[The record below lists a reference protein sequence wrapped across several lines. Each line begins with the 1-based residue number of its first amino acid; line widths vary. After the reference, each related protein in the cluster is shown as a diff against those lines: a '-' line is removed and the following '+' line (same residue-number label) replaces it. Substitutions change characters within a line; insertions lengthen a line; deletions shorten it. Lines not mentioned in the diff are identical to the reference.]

1 MRGALALPAL
11 KAGVSRAK
19 LMKKNILTINLGNFD
34 RALRIL
40 AGLMLLSLVVIG
52 PQTLWGLI
60 GLIPLATG
68 LFSWCPVYSLLG
80 LNSCGSTPKD

>member
-1 MRGALALPAL
+1 
-11 KAGVSRAK
+11 
-19 LMKKNILTINLGNFD
+19 MKKIVLTINLGNFD

>member
-19 LMKKNILTINLGNFD
+19 LMKKNILTINLGNYD

-80 LNSCGSTPKD
+80 LNSCGIAPKA